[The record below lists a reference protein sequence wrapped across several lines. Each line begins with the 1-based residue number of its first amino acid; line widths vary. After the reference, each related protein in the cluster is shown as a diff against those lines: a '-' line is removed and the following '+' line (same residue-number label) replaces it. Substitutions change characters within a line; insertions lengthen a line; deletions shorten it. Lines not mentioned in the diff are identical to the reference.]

1 MSASSP
7 AGSVLL
13 VLAGAAVL
21 GLAVLVAFPGLV
33 PRAGGSGSVLETAAG
48 GGVAAGRPAGERP
61 AADLSAASPAVR
73 TTLAERP
80 YTVVGGNAQEL
91 LASMAGE
98 APRTG
103 GEAFFGLTVTE
114 LSFRY
119 VHAMSRSAC
128 RLYDVQVDLA
138 VSVALPAWEPPP
150 SASYEL
156 RRDWTRFAQ
165 SLRRHEDRHRVLA
178 EAGAETI
185 RTRLHGLTA
194 PTCAAVDA
202 EARRVADGVRI
213 ETDAAHRRY
222 DSETGHGRTQGA
234 VWPLP

>member
-13 VLAGAAVL
+13 VLAGVAVL
-21 GLAVLVAFPGLV
+21 GLAVLAAFPDLV
-33 PRAGGSGSVLETAAG
+33 PGAGVSGAVAETVAG
-48 GGVAAGRPAGERP
+48 GGVAAGRPVGARP
-61 AADLSAASPAVR
+61 AVDLSAASPAVR
-73 TTLAERP
+73 TTVAERP
-80 YTVVGGNAQEL
+80 YAVVGGNAQEL
-91 LASMAGE
+91 LASMVAA
-98 APRTG
+98 APRTD
-103 GEAFFGLTVTE
+103 GETFFGLTVTE

-119 VHAMSRSAC
+119 VHATSRSAC
-128 RLYDVQVDLA
+128 RLHDVQVNLA
-138 VSVALPAWEPPP
+138 VSVALPAWAPPP

-156 RRDWTRFAQ
+156 RRDWTRFAG

-185 RTRLHGLTA
+185 RERLHGLTA

-202 EARRVADGVRI
+202 EARRLADGVRI

-234 VWPLP
+234 VWPLR